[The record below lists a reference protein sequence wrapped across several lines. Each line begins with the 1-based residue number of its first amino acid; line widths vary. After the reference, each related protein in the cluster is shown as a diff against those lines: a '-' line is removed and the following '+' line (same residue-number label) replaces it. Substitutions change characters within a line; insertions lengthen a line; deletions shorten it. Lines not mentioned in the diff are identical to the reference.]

1 MNNRPEIRVSYR
13 DIPMEEWTSD
23 EHTHYNFTKAI
34 ETLEEVQT
42 RFRKGDA
49 GLYDIVR
56 LGWATD
62 WVGTTVKE
70 IAWKLWQ
77 EQTDER

>member
-13 DIPMEEWTSD
+13 DIPMEEWTVD

-49 GLYDIVR
+49 GMYDIVR

-77 EQTDER
+77 EETDER